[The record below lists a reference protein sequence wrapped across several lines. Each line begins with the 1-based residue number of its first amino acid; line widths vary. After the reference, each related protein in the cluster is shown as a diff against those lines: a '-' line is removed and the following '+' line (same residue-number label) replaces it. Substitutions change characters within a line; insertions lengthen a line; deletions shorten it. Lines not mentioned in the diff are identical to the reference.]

1 MRPRMLIFILAVAA
15 CGGGGKDAA
24 VCRQEAA
31 ALGELLSTIDHEMPA
46 VYVSGAKLVL
56 RSELPAARFPYAP
69 QITITGEGLSLEGR
83 EVAIAELEERLVD
96 AHAMAINEKE
106 LGRPGSRDRDLTLAH
121 VAAAEDAA
129 WKDVAGALRALHA
142 AGYVRPAIWFAR
154 PAPEVKRPPRSK
166 IDDELDRIQHG
177 GDTANK
183 ATEFARVMEKLVK
196 GCGPMVEAFGQVA
209 VDTGESKAET
219 IIRAIE
225 PSLVKCNCNV
235 DMPSFASAMFRLL
248 YIEQPLTAFRVTIDP
263 AAAAPITLPPST
275 AWRNAH
281 QRLAPGATVWL
292 D

>member
-31 ALGELLSTIDHEMPA
+31 ALGELLSTMDHEMPA
-46 VYVSGAKLVL
+46 VYVHDAKLVL
-56 RSELPAARFPYAP
+56 RTDLPVATFLYGP
-69 QITITGEGLSLEGR
+69 QITITAESVSFEGQRVDASAL
-83 EVAIAELEERLVD
+83 AERL
-96 AHAMAINEKE
+96 AARHAMEQE
-106 LGRPGSRDRDLTLAH
+106 DVERGSPRMKDRDLTLAH
-121 VAAAEDAA
+121 LVAAEDAP
-129 WKDVAGALRALHA
+129 WKDVATAFAALHA
-142 AGYVRPAIWFAR
+142 AGYHRPAIWFAR

>member
-1 MRPRMLIFILAVAA
+1 MRPRMLIFILAAAA
-15 CGGGGKDAA
+15 CGGGGKDPA

-31 ALGELLSTIDHEMPA
+31 ALGELLSTMDHEMPA
-46 VYVSGAKLVL
+46 VYASGVKLVL
-56 RSELPAARFPYAP
+56 RTDLPVATFAYGP
-69 QITITGEGLSLEGR
+69 QLTITAESVSFEGQELGL
-83 EVAIAELEERLVD
+83 AELQERLGD
-96 AHAMAINEKE
+96 ARAMAINEKE

-121 VAAAEDAA
+121 VVAAEDAQ

-142 AGYVRPAIWFAR
+142 AGYLRPAIWFAR
-154 PAPEVKRPPRSK
+154 PAPPVARPPRSK
-166 IDDELDRIQHG
+166 VDDELDRIQHS
-177 GDTANK
+177 GDSGTK
-183 ATEFARVMEKLVK
+183 ATDFARVMEKLVK

-235 DMPSFASAMFRLL
+235 DMPSFTSAMFRLL
-248 YIEQPLTAFRVTIDP
+248 YIEQPLTAFRVTLDP